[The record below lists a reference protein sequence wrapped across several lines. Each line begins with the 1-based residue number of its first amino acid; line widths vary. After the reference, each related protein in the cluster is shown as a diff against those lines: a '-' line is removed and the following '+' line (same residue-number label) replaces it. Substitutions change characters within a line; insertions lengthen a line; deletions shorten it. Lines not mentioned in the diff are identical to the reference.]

1 MAAETQYTANTGL
14 VQITTANTSLTG
26 SGTVGTDIYN
36 VITGASNGTIIKSF
50 IIKSIAATSE
60 GMVRLFVYDGT
71 NTRLLN
77 EIHVPANTPSA
88 TNPAF
93 EYTWN
98 CNIKLESGFII
109 RATTQTGDDFNI
121 IAEGLD
127 WAYYGS
133 GVRPESTNYTANT
146 GVTLITTANTS
157 LTGSGTLNTDIWT
170 VIAAGA
176 SGSGWKG
183 LKIESINIKAIVTTT
198 MGMVRLFLYDGTN
211 TRLMTEIPVPAV
223 TQSATEP
230 TFERKITLGNFNL
243 KAGWEIR
250 ATTEKSESI
259 SIIAEGN
266 DWKYPA

>member
-14 VQITTANTSLTG
+14 VQITAQNTSLTG

-36 VITGASNGTIIKSF
+36 VITGAANGTLIRSITV
-50 IIKSIAATSE
+50 KSIATTSE

-77 EIHVPANTPSA
+77 EIHIPANAPTA

-98 CNIKLESGFII
+98 CDIKLKSGYII

-146 GVTLITTANTS
+146 GMVLATTADSALDSPSTNVY
-157 LTGSGTLNTDIWT
+157 T
-170 VIAAGA
+170 VITAGA
-176 SGSGWKG
+176 SASGWKG
-183 LKIESINIKAIVTTT
+183 LKIESITIKAIVTTT
-198 MGMVRLFLYDGTN
+198 MGMVRLFLYNGTN
-211 TRLMTEIPVPAV
+211 TRLFAEIPVPAI
-223 TQSATEP
+223 TQSSTEP

-243 KAGWEIR
+243 KADWVIK
-250 ATTEKSESI
+250 ATIANSESI